1 MDENTNPT
9 LGELLQAARE
19 AKQLSLRAVEKATGV
34 SNAYLSQVES
44 GKIKQPSPTI
54 LHKLSELYEIS
65 YTEILILAGHPA
77 PGDAVMS
84 NVPSRTLERLGAITP
99 DEEEALVEYLAFL
112 RSRRGRKE

>member
-9 LGELLQAARE
+9 LGEVLQAARE

-54 LHKLSELYEIS
+54 LHKLSEIYEIS
-65 YTEILILAGHPA
+65 YTDVLTLAGHP
-77 PGDAVMS
+77 
-84 NVPSRTLERLGAITP
+84 VPSDAPLPDVSQRTLGRLGAVTP
-99 DEEEALVEYLAFL
+99 DEAEALVEYLAFL
-112 RSRRGRKE
+112 RSRKG

>member
-9 LGELLQAARE
+9 LGKFLQAARE

-54 LHKLSELYEIS
+54 LHKLSELYEVS
-65 YTEILILAGHPA
+65 YADVLALAGHPV
-77 PGDAVMS
+77 PGGDDHEDNS
-84 NVPSRTLERLGAITP
+84 PRTLDRLGAITP
-99 DEEEALVEYLAFL
+99 DEEQALVEYLAFL
-112 RSRRGRKE
+112 RSRKGRKN

>member
-9 LGELLQAARE
+9 LGEVLQAARE

-54 LHKLSELYEIS
+54 LHKLSELYEVS
-65 YTEILILAGHPA
+65 YADLLALAGHPV
-77 PGDAVMS
+77 PGEDIGADTSHRSLDRFGAV
-84 NVPSRTLERLGAITP
+84 TP
-99 DEEEALVEYLAFL
+99 DEEQALVEYLAFL
-112 RSRRGRKE
+112 RSRRGRK